1 MRTSLI
7 ELQQTEQY
15 LQGAMG
21 AGDRLVFEARL
32 LTNPILKMNMRFQQQ
47 AYKLLRLFHLK
58 EVKREVAEVQ
68 QQLFTADE
76 HAAFRREVQSLFK

>member
-32 LTNPILKMNMRFQQQ
+32 LTNPTLKMNMRFQQQ

-68 QQLFTADE
+68 QQLFTSDE